1 MEKCSN
7 LRSVLTEKCI
17 FARRNSI
24 EKCKN
29 NVVQK
34 DKDVYRAA
42 FEVHEDKILLIEGAR
57 QIGKSFFW
65 TT

>member
-1 MEKCSN
+1 MCRKRGLTEKCIFARLNLMEKCSN

-17 FARRNSI
+17 FARRNLI

-42 FEVHEDKILLIEGAR
+42 FEV
-57 QIGKSFFW
+57 
-65 TT
+65 